1 MCVFDQRRLEEEP
14 EARRAEAP
22 APPSPAL
29 PAPFALP
36 ALIGNAAFS
45 SLVAQ
50 ATDERTLGAGVQE
63 DTGEIVDARP
73 TLQRQPDG
81 DGDGGVA
88 MVEPPAAAP
97 SGTGGGPVT
106 PPVAPAVTA
115 AVPANVR
122 GAATPAGQAADRIP
136 PRVGTTVHVDVN
148 GVKSGDPPVTVSVEG
163 AGGGNGTVKIDGA
176 ATKDLTA
183 SADVTLTGGDQT
195 TPGKAGGLK
204 LVAKQG
210 ATQLATSGGF
220 SVSSIPQNWTCTF
233 KELITGTSRGFVVND
248 TWESDSGVVAD
259 LDQTE
264 ISELVEVTSS
274 TGTFTGTG
282 KRNSGYLAGDR
293 FSQDQHGTPVSIL
306 KGAGKRIAQQTSM
319 YKDKRAGGT
328 DIPVTKSGYTVVRD
342 VVDTGGGKLEIETD
356 KQGASTT
363 ANGVTSDAGAGSI
376 TKKQAV

>member
-1 MCVFDQRRLEEEP
+1 MQTVRDLEDERVP
-14 EARRAEAP
+14 AARREQP
-22 APPSPAL
+22 AAPAL
-29 PAPFALP
+29 PAQYALP
-36 ALIGNAAFS
+36 ALIGNQAFS

-50 ATDERTLGAGVQE
+50 TSDMRTVGGAVEE
-63 DTGEIVDARP
+63 DTGEIVDTRSVLAREG
-73 TLQRQPDG
+73 G
-81 DGDGGVA
+81 DDDGGGVTTTTTGTP
-88 MVEPPAAAP
+88 M
-97 SGTGGGPVT
+97 TGGG
-106 PPVAPAVTA
+106 AVTA
-115 AVPANVR
+115 AVPAKIR
-122 GAATPAGQAADRIP
+122 GSATPASMAADRIP

-148 GVKSGDPPVTVSVEG
+148 GVKSGDPPVTLSVEG

-176 ATKDLTA
+176 ATKTLAA

-210 ATQLATSGGF
+210 ATTLATSGGF

-233 KELITGTSRGFVVND
+233 KELITGTSRGFVVRD
-248 TWESDSGVVAD
+248 KWESDSGVVAD

-274 TGTFTGTG
+274 TGTFAGTS

-293 FSQDQHGTPVSIL
+293 FTQDQHGTPVSVL
-306 KGAGKRIAQQTSM
+306 KGTGKRIATQTSM
-319 YKDKRAGGT
+319 FKDKRVDAN
-328 DIPVTKSGYTVVRD
+328 DIPVKNSGYTVIRD
-342 VVDTGGGKLEIETD
+342 VTDVGSGKLEIETD